1 MSNAPAHA
9 PVSLVKDAP
18 APAPANGETDRQVVP
33 PTPAADAPV
42 EGYLAIA
49 VRVPV
54 RIVTLLLIL
63 PVRMIWDA
71 LTVCG
76 RALKRTVWVP
86 FARAVSRVWH
96 AVLAPVL
103 YALFIWPWLALW
115 RHLLAPVGRAV
126 AWLAGAVGHGLAAG
140 ARGIGAA
147 LAWLGRTLILT
158 PLSWI
163 YGRLLTPLG
172 HGMLAVL
179 RGVRAGLAWLG
190 RYVLV
195 VPGRAIGTAV
205 LWAVRLLVAEPAA
218 FLYRWVLTPLGRGIV
233 AGVRGLRAG
242 LAWLWRYGAV
252 VPCGFFY
259 RWVLTPLGH
268 GVVAGV
274 RGLGAGLAWLWR
286 YGVAL
291 PCGFVHR
298 WVLAPAGRAVAVI
311 AKEIAEA
318 FGHAWRV
325 AGYVSRAV
333 FRFLGALLR
342 FLIADPAVWVW
353 QHAVRPL
360 GRGLRD
366 GIWRPAARVVREVRR
381 TARAA
386 LVTARASVRET
397 RAELRRAL
405 FGAPSEP
412 ERKPLPDSGRVPWV
426 AGSPHNSATTP
437 NTFGPKRDDADFRTL

>member
-9 PVSLVKDAP
+9 PVSLDKDAP
-18 APAPANGETDRQVVP
+18 APAPASGEADGHEVSP
-33 PTPAADAPV
+33 APAADAPV

-63 PVRMIWDA
+63 PVRMVWDA

-76 RALKRTVWVP
+76 RALKRMVWVP
-86 FARAVSRVWH
+86 FARAMSWVWH
-96 AVLAPVL
+96 SVLTPVL

-147 LAWLGRTLILT
+147 LAWLGRTLIVT

-163 YGRLLTPLG
+163 YAQLLTPLG
-172 HGMLAVL
+172 HGVLAAL

-195 VPGRAIGTAV
+195 VPGRAVGAAV
-205 LWAVRLLVAEPAA
+205 LWAARLLVAEPAA
-218 FLYRWVLTPLGRGIV
+218 
-233 AGVRGLRAG
+233 
-242 LAWLWRYGAV
+242 
-252 VPCGFFY
+252 FFY

-268 GVVAGV
+268 GIVAGV
-274 RGLGAGLAWLWR
+274 RGLGAGFAWLWR
-286 YGVAL
+286 YGVAV
-291 PCGFVHR
+291 PCGFVYR
-298 WVLAPAGRAVAVI
+298 WVLAPAGRAVAVV

-353 QHAVRPL
+353 RHAVRPL

-366 GIWRPAARVVREVRR
+366 GIWRPAARVVREARHS
-381 TARAA
+381 ARAA
-386 LVTARASVRET
+386 FAAARASVREA

-412 ERKPLPDSGRVPWV
+412 ERKPLPDGGRVPWV

-437 NTFGPKRDDADFRTL
+437 NAFGPKRDDADFRTL